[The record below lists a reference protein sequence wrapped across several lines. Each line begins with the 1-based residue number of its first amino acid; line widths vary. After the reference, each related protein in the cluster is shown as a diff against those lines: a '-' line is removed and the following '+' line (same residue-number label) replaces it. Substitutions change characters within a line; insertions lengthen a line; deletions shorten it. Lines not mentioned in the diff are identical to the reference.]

1 MRRKRSWNLAQ
12 RICPREQDRGFRR
25 LSLSFVRRIHVAK
38 MVLALFD
45 QMMAKLK
52 ANDKAHVA
60 FCVSGILGC
69 LVCYGVLQVR
79 G

>member
-1 MRRKRSWNLAQ
+1 MS
-12 RICPREQDRGFRR
+12 P
-25 LSLSFVRRIHVAK
+25 SFVRRIHVAK

>member
-1 MRRKRSWNLAQ
+1 MSNSDTFIDEVTEELRR
-12 RICPREQDRGFRR
+12 
-25 LSLSFVRRIHVAK
+25 
-38 MVLALFD
+38 D